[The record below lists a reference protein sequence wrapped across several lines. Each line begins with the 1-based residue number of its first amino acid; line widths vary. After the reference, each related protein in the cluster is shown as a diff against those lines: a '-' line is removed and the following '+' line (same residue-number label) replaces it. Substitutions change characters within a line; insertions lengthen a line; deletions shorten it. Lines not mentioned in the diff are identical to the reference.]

1 MIVTI
6 EKADYLGDY
15 RLHLLF
21 NTGESGDVDLKDLVF
36 KYEAA
41 TPLRD
46 VENFKMFALDE
57 WATLTWDCGFD
68 IAPETLYERATGK
81 RIDWLKTDE
90 SPEFQNH

>member
-6 EKADYLGDY
+6 EKADYLADY

-36 KYEAA
+36 KYEIA

-46 VENFKMFALDE
+46 VEKFKIFTLDE
-57 WATLTWDCGFD
+57 WATPTWNCGFD
-68 IAPETLYERATGK
+68 VSPEILYERATGK
-81 RIDWLKTDE
+81 RINW
-90 SPEFQNH
+90 